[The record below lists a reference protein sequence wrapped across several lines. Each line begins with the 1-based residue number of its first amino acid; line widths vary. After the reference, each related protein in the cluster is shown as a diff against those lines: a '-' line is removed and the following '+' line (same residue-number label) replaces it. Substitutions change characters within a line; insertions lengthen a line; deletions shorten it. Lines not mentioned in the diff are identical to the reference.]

1 MEPGGDLGFQW
12 DTTRE
17 ENTMR
22 YLSRFITLSAVL
34 AVLGTAVLATGEA
47 RATSPAEMMSPT
59 TLNMWRP
66 GDPGQPLRIS
76 GWVRS
81 TNGKPIPGA
90 TVYIRQADGTGTY
103 TPDYQGSLKTDKDGS
118 YRFSTV
124 LPGQYYGVK
133 HIHIGAV
140 HDGYEFMET
149 RILFK
154 GDPNLDPESEEK
166 HAIHLEEATVN
177 DKTVLF
183 GQFDM
188 ILRPIGS
195 N

>member
-1 MEPGGDLGFQW
+1 MRNSSRIFTIVAALGALGIVVLPPGAVQAA
-12 DTTRE
+12 
-17 ENTMR
+17 
-22 YLSRFITLSAVL
+22 SSAEV
-34 AVLGTAVLATGEA
+34 T
-47 RATSPAEMMSPT
+47 PAPG
-59 TLNMWRP
+59 TLNLWRP

-81 TNGKPIPGA
+81 TNGKAIPGA
-90 TVYIRQADGTGTY
+90 TIHIRQADGTGVY
-103 TPDYQGSLKTDKDGS
+103 TPDYQASLKTGKDGS
-118 YRFSTV
+118 YRLSTV

-140 HDGYEFMET
+140 HDGYEYLQTE
-149 RILFK
+149 ILFK
-154 GDPNLDPESEEK
+154 GDPNLDPESDSK
-166 HAIHLEEATVN
+166 YAIHLEEATVN

-183 GQFDM
+183 GRFDM